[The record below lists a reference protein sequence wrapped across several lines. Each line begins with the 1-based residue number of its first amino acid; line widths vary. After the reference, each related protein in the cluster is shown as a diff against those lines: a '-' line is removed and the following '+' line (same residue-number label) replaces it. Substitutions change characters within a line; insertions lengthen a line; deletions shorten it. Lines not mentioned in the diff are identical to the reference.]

1 MNGVSETGTPVTGRG
16 TIKIKFEFDG
26 KQFIHLLRDVLYVP
40 KAPNCLLSIG
50 QIDDG
55 GGSIDFQDEICWI
68 KNKTKKTIEKGYKTN
83 QLYMLYARAALP
95 GTERSNYASMEK
107 LTWDQW
113 HRRYG
118 HISISALQLLDKE
131 NLVKGLAINQSSI
144 PSKMCDACIEAKQA
158 HQPFPKEA
166 KNRSQIQG
174 E

>member
-1 MNGVSETGTPVTGRG
+1 
-16 TIKIKFEFDG
+16 
-26 KQFIHLLRDVLYVP
+26 
-40 KAPNCLLSIG
+40 
-50 QIDDG
+50 
-55 GGSIDFQDEICWI
+55 
-68 KNKTKKTIEKGYKTN
+68 
-83 QLYMLYARAALP
+83 MLYARAALP

-131 NLVKGLAINQSSI
+131 NLVKGLAIDQSLI